1 MAEQQNEPQAME
13 VTQDVDQE
21 QLANEQL
28 INEEYKIWKKN
39 SPYLYD
45 LVVTHALEWPSL
57 TCQWFPD
64 IERPSDKDY
73 TVQRLLLGTHTSD
86 NDQNYLQI
94 AHLHLPNDIA
104 QTKERTANAEGEMGG
119 YGAGECKF
127 LISQR
132 IPHEGEVN
140 RARYMPQNPDI
151 IATKTVSGE
160 VHVFDRTKHASQP
173 AANAVSSPE
182 MRLLGHKKEGYGI
195 SWNVHAQGQILS
207 AADDGV
213 VCFWDISAFNK
224 ENRTMDAQHKFT
236 GHTAVV
242 EDVAW
247 HTLHG
252 SLFAS
257 VGDDMKLMVW
267 DLRTGNT
274 TKPYLSV
281 TAHSAEVNSVAFNPS
296 NEYILATGS
305 NDKTVAL
312 WDLRHLKLKLHTFES
327 HQDDVLQ
334 LAWSPHNGTI
344 LASGSADRRV
354 NIWDL
359 SRIGEEQT
367 AEDAEDGPPELL
379 FIHGGHTNKVA
390 DFSWNPNEPWV
401 MSSVAEDN
409 ICQIWQMAS
418 NIYGVA
424 DQDIAASDLE
434 A

>member
-1 MAEQQNEPQAME
+1 MTEQQEPQAM
-13 VTQDVDQE
+13 
-21 QLANEQL
+21 
-28 INEEYKIWKKN
+28 EEYKIWKKN

-64 IERPSDKDY
+64 IERPSEKDY

-94 AHLHLPNDIA
+94 AHLHLPNELA
-104 QTKERTANAEGEMGG
+104 QTKERAANADGEIGG

-127 LISQR
+127 FISQR

-140 RARYMPQNPDI
+140 RARYMPQNPDV

-160 VHVFDRTKHASQP
+160 VHVFDRTKHPSQP
-173 AANAVSSPE
+173 AANAVAAPE
-182 MRLLGHKKEGYGI
+182 IRLQGHTKEGYGI
-195 SWNVHAQGQILS
+195 SWNMHNQGQLLS
-207 AADDGV
+207 AADDGL
-213 VCFWDISAFNK
+213 VCHWDISAFNK
-224 ENRTMDAQHKFT
+224 EHRTMDALHKFT

-247 HTLHG
+247 HTLHA

-267 DLRTGNT
+267 DLRNNNT
-274 TKPYLSV
+274 AKPHLSV
-281 TAHSAEVNSVAFNPS
+281 TAHTAEVNSVAFNPT

-334 LAWSPHNGTI
+334 LAWSPHCGTI

-401 MSSVAEDN
+401 LASVAEDN
-409 ICQIWQMAS
+409 ICQIWQMQQLMLPLPD
-418 NIYGVA
+418 V
-424 DQDIAASDLE
+424 E
-434 A
+434 R